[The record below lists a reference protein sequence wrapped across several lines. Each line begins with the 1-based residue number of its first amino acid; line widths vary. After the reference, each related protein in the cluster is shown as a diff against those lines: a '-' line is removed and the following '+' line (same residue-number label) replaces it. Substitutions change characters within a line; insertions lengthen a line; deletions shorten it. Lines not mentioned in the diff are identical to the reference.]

1 MNDAFLPSGSGNTE
15 AGTTR
20 DLDTLG
26 SSTLYKLC
34 EEVIAL
40 REYDKRQLRLVEQ
53 TLNKVRDE
61 LKTSFNSFAADTQRA
76 YQQLRQELHGEKRVS
91 LALLNEL
98 IETAHDLQA
107 IIAAR
112 PILEDGGTG
121 DSPVLEAVRRWIEA
135 VEVESR
141 KVDAA
146 LLKHGIQPYDA
157 VISSPYNPAI
167 HERVGSKRV
176 EGMGPLLVAEQ
187 VERGYASQQPEFVLR
202 RPKVIVSE

>member
-20 DLDTLG
+20 EQDTLG

-98 IETAHDLQA
+98 IETAHDLQS
-107 IIAAR
+107 IVAAR
-112 PILEDGGTG
+112 PTPEN
-121 DSPVLEAVRRWIEA
+121 VEAVQRWIEA

-146 LLKHGIQPYDA
+146 LLKQGIQPYDA

-167 HERVGSKRV
+167 HERLGSKRV

>member
-1 MNDAFLPSGSGNTE
+1 MNDAFLPSGSDHTE

-20 DLDTLG
+20 DPDTLG

-61 LKTSFNSFAADTQRA
+61 LKTSFNGFAADTQRA
-76 YQQLRQELHGEKRVS
+76 YQQLRQELHGEKRIS

-98 IETAHDLQA
+98 IEIAHDLQA
-107 IIAAR
+107 IAASR
-112 PILEDGGTG
+112 PSPEDG
-121 DSPVLEAVRRWIEA
+121 VAVQRWIEG

-146 LLKHGIQPYDA
+146 LLKNGIQPYDA

>member
-1 MNDAFLPSGSGNTE
+1 MTSEFRQSLSNNSEPESP
-15 AGTTR
+15 R

-40 REYDKRQLRLVEQ
+40 REYDKRQLRSLEQ
-53 TLNKVRDE
+53 ALNKVRDE

-76 YQQLRQELHGEKRVS
+76 YQQLRQETHGEKRVS
-91 LALLNEL
+91 LTLLNEL
-98 IETAHDLQA
+98 IETAHDLQG
-107 IIAAR
+107 IVAAR
-112 PILEDGGTG
+112 PSFDDREAIERWSEALE
-121 DSPVLEAVRRWIEA
+121 I
-135 VEVESR
+135 ESR
-141 KVDAA
+141 KLDAA
-146 LLKHGIQPYDA
+146 LLKQGVQPYDA
-157 VISSPYNPAI
+157 VISSPYNPAL

-176 EGMGPLLVAEQ
+176 EGMEPLLVAEQ

>member
-1 MNDAFLPSGSGNTE
+1 MNDAFLPRSSGNTE
-15 AGTTR
+15 AGTPR
-20 DLDTLG
+20 ELDTLG

-40 REYDKRQLRLVEQ
+40 REYDKRQLRSLEQ

-76 YQQLRQELHGEKRVS
+76 YQQLRQEMHGDKRVS

-107 IIAAR
+107 IVAAR
-112 PILEDGGTG
+112 PARED
-121 DSPVLEAVRRWIEA
+121 VEALQRWIEA

-146 LLKHGIQPYDA
+146 LLKHGVQPYDA

>member
-1 MNDAFLPSGSGNTE
+1 MNGDFSQSVAGDGEPDA
-15 AGTTR
+15 TR
-20 DLDTLG
+20 ELDTLG
-26 SSTLYKLC
+26 SSTIYKLC

-40 REYDKRQLRLVEQ
+40 REYDKRQLRSLEQ

-61 LKTSFNSFAADTQRA
+61 LRTSFNSFAADTQRA
-76 YQQLRQELHGEKRVS
+76 YQQLRQETHGEKRVS
-91 LALLNEL
+91 MALLNEL
-98 IETAHDLQA
+98 LETAHDLKA
-107 IIAAR
+107 IVAAR
-112 PILEDGGTG
+112 PSLD
-121 DSPVLEAVRRWIEA
+121 DREAVQRWIEA

-146 LLKHGIQPYDA
+146 LVRQGIHPYDA
-157 VISSPYNPAI
+157 VISSAYNPAI

-187 VERGYASQQPEFVLR
+187 TERGYASQQPEFVLR